1 MDFVCIQLNEL
12 VIVIAVTT
20 LYIFI
25 PLQISVQRTTRKV
38 IQVLCAKIINS
49 LITTISKLSKIFKIG
64 TNGRYIINF
73 NNYAINSFKNVY
85 SKLYNF
91 GFILLLLFITPG
103 NSYIA
108 LLYAFGNI
116 YYYGN
121 KYIFLEINPNSIS

>member
-116 YYYGN
+116 YYIGN